1 MLKRG
6 LLSAMAHH
14 HHFVASKWHAT
25 AIFDGASPSGA
36 RVEVIIAADSLRDQ
50 QAALSQEDRG
60 KVDRQAAGPGVLD
73 ARRYPEIRFVSNPL
87 DLEPVTSIQTDAGL
101 RGVLTGTL
109 SLHGQEHP
117 VSVPVTVTKE
127 GDAWRARGAL
137 TFKQSAFGIR
147 PYSGFFGT
155 IAVHDEVKL
164 EYDIVWVAPEHAS
177 MMHGVAPARARSGQV
192 LAQPGGTQRD

>member
-109 SLHGQEHP
+109 SRRRETGGGP
-117 VSVPVTVTKE
+117 AAPSRSS
-127 GDAWRARGAL
+127 RAASESAL
-137 TFKQSAFGIR
+137 TAASSVR
-147 PYSGFFGT
+147 SPYT
-155 IAVHDEVKL
+155 T
-164 EYDIVWVAPEHAS
+164 
-177 MMHGVAPARARSGQV
+177 R
-192 LAQPGGTQRD
+192 